1 MLGTLNG
8 VMSRRELRATVA
20 IKEMIGPTLKRTLR
34 IS

>member
-1 MLGTLNG
+1 MLGTLSV

-20 IKEMIGPTLKRTLR
+20 IKEKIGRVLKRMLR